1 MVPLFCINYCNKF
14 NNYVCLLLVS
24 SSIITIESHSCNPD
38 HMTVIYGSFATSD
51 VLSDISQAPVFRTRV
66 AHVYQWLPMSR

>member
-38 HMTVIYGSFATSD
+38 HMAVIYGSFATSD
-51 VLSDISQAPVFRTRV
+51 VLFDITQALVFRTRV
-66 AHVYQWLPMSR
+66 AHVYQWLPTSR